1 MGQDAYAKIAGLTIN
16 SVPVM
21 VPSADAV
28 GQAGAGF
35 TLLGLPVYVSEFTGP
50 THVTTAAAVNTIL
63 SLGNHNEGYSAR
75 EWAGATI
82 MRDDLSLAAAAQVK
96 FQGTM
101 FMNGNFTRAKAIVQ
115 CQVTNA

>member
-1 MGQDAYAKIAGLTIN
+1 M
-16 SVPVM
+16 
-21 VPSADAV
+21 
-28 GQAGAGF
+28 
-35 TLLGLPVYVSEFTGP
+35 GLPVYVTEFLP
-50 THVTTAAAVNTIL
+50 THSSTATTGKNVIL

-82 MRDDLSLAAAAQVK
+82 MRDDLSLAASAQVK

-115 CQVTNA
+115 MQVTNA

>member
-1 MGQDAYAKIAGLTIN
+1 M
-16 SVPVM
+16 
-21 VPSADAV
+21 
-28 GQAGAGF
+28 
-35 TLLGLPVYVSEFTGP
+35 GLPVYVTEFLP
-50 THVTTAAAVNTIL
+50 THVSTATTGKNTII

-115 CQVTNA
+115 MQVTNG

>member
-1 MGQDAYAKIAGLTIN
+1 VFI
-16 SVPVM
+16 
-21 VPSADAV
+21 PSADAV

-35 TLLGLPVYVSEFTGP
+35 TLMGLPVYVTEFLP
-50 THVTTAAAVNTIL
+50 THVSTGSTGKNVIL

-115 CQVTNA
+115 MQVTNA